1 MEAGLRG
8 WNELGIVGTIYE
20 EEDEDDDAD
29 STIPSQET
37 TPSPIL
43 HVSTQKPW
51 SFGRVNQHPDVVI
64 HVQDSSFRLHKRV
77 LILRSGYLK
86 RQLSKLTEITLNPPL
101 KITPECFALV
111 TDFCYG
117 SYIAITPFNVAA
129 LRTVAELLEMTEVHG
144 PRDENLQQKT
154 EAFFCRAVAV
164 NKEYASIVLRS
175 CFPLLPEVEMT
186 AALVSRCIEALSLIG
201 EVDGEEACLDHVTRL
216 HVEDLQL
223 VLESMSQRLTE
234 SHDLLYR
241 IIDLYIKEKDRTVS
255 EDQKTRMCN
264 YIDCSILSH
273 RVLMHAVQNPRMP
286 LRFVVQAMFV
296 EQLNTRRS
304 ILSNQTHKSHQPKDP
319 VTLGAILK
327 RDVALRQVTQLKNA
341 MTTTTSRIQFLE
353 KELSGMRKLL
363 SDAENMNII
372 NSGRSAS
379 FRFSS
384 EGNKVDRGQI
394 GSISASSVRIGSRIG
409 AEGSSS
415 SEESSEGARS
425 VEKNLRQ
432 RLMHGLKSAFRL
444 RSLVSK
450 KKCDAKGSLKFGRNV
465 ENSGNGGGGNEEIV
479 IIRKDQ
485 AFHRRSR
492 SNSSV

>member
-1 MEAGLRG
+1 MEAGLKG

-20 EEDEDDDAD
+20 EEDEDDDAA
-29 STIPSQET
+29 STVPSQKS
-37 TPSPIL
+37 TPSPLL
-43 HVSTQKPW
+43 HVSTQKPCS

-64 HVQDSSFRLHKRV
+64 HVQDSCFRLHKQV

-86 RQLSKLTEITLNPPL
+86 RQLTKLTEITLNPPL
-101 KITPECFALV
+101 NITSATFALI
-111 TDFCYG
+111 TDFCNG
-117 SYIAITPFNVAA
+117 SYISITPFNVAA
-129 LRTVAELLEMTEVHG
+129 LRIAAELLEMTEVCG

-154 EAFFCRAVAV
+154 EAYFCRAVAV
-164 NKEYASIVLRS
+164 NKGYASIVLRS
-175 CFPLLPEVEMT
+175 CFPLLPEAEMT

-201 EVDGEEACLDHVTRL
+201 EGECLDDVMSLR
-216 HVEDLQL
+216 VEDLQL
-223 VLESMSQRLTE
+223 ILESMSQRLTE
-234 SHDLLYR
+234 SHDLLYT
-241 IIDLYIKEKDRTVS
+241 IIDLYMKEKDRTVS

-273 RVLMHAVQNPRMP
+273 RILMHAVQNPRMP

-304 ILSNQTHKSHQPKDP
+304 ILSNQSDKNHQPKDP

-327 RDVALRQVTQLKNA
+327 RDAALRQATQLKNVV
-341 MTTTTSRIQFLE
+341 TTTNSRIQSLE

-363 SDAENMNII
+363 SEVENTNII

-394 GSISASSVRIGSRIG
+394 GSISASSVLNIGNRIG

-415 SEESSEGARS
+415 SEESFEGARS
-425 VEKNLRQ
+425 VEKNLGR

-444 RSLVSK
+444 QSLVSK
-450 KKCDAKGSLKFGRNV
+450 KKRDTKGSPNV
-465 ENSGNGGGGNEEIV
+465 ENSGKGDDGNDEII

-492 SNSSV
+492 SNSSM

>member
-8 WNELGIVGTIYE
+8 WDELGIVGTIYE
-20 EEDEDDDAD
+20 EEDDDDDDDVA
-29 STIPSQET
+29 SATPSGPSQES
-37 TPSPIL
+37 TPSPII
-43 HVSTQKPW
+43 HVSTRKPCR
-51 SFGRVNQHPDVVI
+51 SFGMVNQHPDVVI
-64 HVQDSSFRLHKRV
+64 HVQDSCFRLHKQV

-86 RQLSKLTEITLNPPL
+86 RQLSKLTEMTLNPPL
-101 KITPECFALV
+101 NITSETFALI

-129 LRTVAELLEMTEVHG
+129 LRTAAELLDMTEVSG

-154 EAFFCRAVAV
+154 EAYFCRAVSV

-175 CFPLLPEVEMT
+175 CFPLHPEAET
-186 AALVSRCIEALSLIG
+186 AAALVSRCVEALSLIG
-201 EVDGEEACLDHVTRL
+201 EGECLDDVTRL
-216 HVEDLQL
+216 RVEDLQL
-223 VLESMSQRLTE
+223 ILESMSQRLTE
-234 SHDLLYR
+234 SHDLLYT
-241 IIDLYIKEKDRTVS
+241 IIDHYIKDGTVS

-273 RVLMHAVQNPRMP
+273 RFLMHAVQNPRMP

-304 ILSNQTHKSHQPKDP
+304 ILSNQSHKTHQPKDP
-319 VTLGAILK
+319 VTLGAIIK
-327 RDVALRQVTQLKNA
+327 RDAALRQATRLKNV
-341 MTTTTSRIQFLE
+341 MTTTNSRIQSLE

-363 SDAENMNII
+363 SAVEENTNII

-394 GSISASSVRIGSRIG
+394 GSISASSVRNIGSRVG
-409 AEGSSS
+409 AEGTSS

-425 VEKNLRQ
+425 VEKNLGR

-444 RSLVSK
+444 QSLAPKKKPDAKRSL
-450 KKCDAKGSLKFGRNV
+450 NV
-465 ENSGNGGGGNEEIV
+465 ENSGKGDRGNEEIV

-485 AFHRRSR
+485 AFHRHSR
-492 SNSSV
+492 SNSSM